1 MSDQKK
7 NNGQRQPHA
16 PSGVRMLP
24 IVTIK
29 GRQFFVDDRL
39 REYRAVDNPH
49 VRISF
54 DQ

>member
-1 MSDQKK
+1 MSKT
-7 NNGQRQPHA
+7 NNSDSHPKPRVSQPR
-16 PSGVRMLP
+16 VLP

-29 GRQFFVDDRL
+29 GKQFFMDDRL

-54 DQ
+54 DE